1 MLFLTLKRANGL
13 KTSYGEIID
22 KLLVFFDQEYH
33 FLEILDTKTQKR
45 YKNLLKK
52 ILLLFL
58 TLNRANWLK
67 TSYGEIIDKL
77 LVFFYQKYH
86 FLEILDTNKKTRL
99 KFIKKILVL
108 FLTLKRANG
117 LKTSY
122 GEIFDK
128 LFVFFDQK
136 YHFLEILDTKTQ
148 KRD

>member
-1 MLFLTLKRANGL
+1 MVKQSTNFWSFFTKRTTFLRFLTLK
-13 KTSYGEIID
+13 
-22 KLLVFFDQEYH
+22 Q
-33 FLEILDTKTQKR
+33 
-45 YKNLLKK
+45 
-52 ILLLFL
+52 
-58 TLNRANWLK
+58 
-67 TSYGEIIDKL
+67 
-77 LVFFYQKYH
+77 
-86 FLEILDTNKKTRL
+86 KTRL

>member
-1 MLFLTLKRANGL
+1 MFFTLKHSNGL

-22 KLLVFFDQEYH
+22 KLLVFFDQ
-33 FLEILDTKTQKR
+33 
-45 YKNLLKK
+45 
-52 ILLLFL
+52 
-58 TLNRANWLK
+58 
-67 TSYGEIIDKL
+67 
-77 LVFFYQKYH
+77 KYN

-99 KFIKKILVL
+99 KFIKKIFVL

-122 GEIFDK
+122 GDIFDK
-128 LFVFFDQK
+128 VLVFFDQK